1 MSATPRFPSSAVSC
15 PPLSGAVRAGAALL
29 LAAVV
34 SAPVFGAD
42 WQTLFD
48 GRDVS
53 AWRVLG
59 KPVDAP
65 VTWAIEEGALAGRK
79 GSGNLAT
86 KASYADFELELE
98 WKISPGGNSG
108 ILFRVD
114 PAAVRPPMSGPE
126 FQVLDDAAH
135 KDGKSP
141 LTSAGALY
149 ALYAPAVSAAKPV
162 GEWNAFRL
170 RVQGGRVQSWL
181 NGQLV
186 VKAEIGSA
194 DWNARV
200 AKSKFAKAPQFGRAP
215 GGHIVLQDHGDPVWY
230 RKIRIR
236 RL

>member
-1 MSATPRFPSSAVSC
+1 MKAKPRFPSIPSFHAPRNGGGRTV
-15 PPLSGAVRAGAALL
+15 AALL
-29 LAAVV
+29 LAAVATV
-34 SAPVFGAD
+34 PVFGAE

-65 VTWAIEEGALAGRK
+65 VTWNIEDGALAGRK

-86 KASYADFELELE
+86 KASYGDFELELE

-108 ILFRVD
+108 IMFRVD
-114 PAAVRPPMSGPE
+114 PVAVRPPMSGPE

-135 KDGKSP
+135 KDGKNP
-141 LTSAGALY
+141 LTSSGALY
-149 ALYAPAVSAAKPV
+149 ALYPPATSAAKPV

-186 VKAEIGSA
+186 VEAEIGSA

-200 AKSKFAKAPQFGRAP
+200 ARSKFAKAPQFGRAP
-215 GGHIVLQDHGDPVWY
+215 SGLIVLQDHGDPVWY

-236 RL
+236 QI